1 MPHYQL
7 RDYEMNLLGELQR
20 QQNSA
25 QFCDTLL
32 QTEGISVP
40 THSCVLAAFSPYFSQ
55 KLSATPSPPNGQKR
69 QIQVQSLK
77 AHTLLKLVGLLYSGE
92 LEVKGSVEHS
102 DVMNAVQKFGI
113 TPLIQR
119 QRNEA
124 TKEMDPQENRVRSYS
139 KCCTLTAA
147 GGESA
152 KCKTMKDSLGD
163 PKMAGIGKDT
173 HRSVEK
179 TNCVSNG
186 TQTLLEN
193 LSEPVTSEHIKCH
206 LQNIPLDTC
215 ESSSHEPS
223 ASVTNPT
230 SNDQVSSNRSC
241 SSNNDMSFS
250 QKPWNESTGSTGST
264 LLLTQTKD
272 KIKTSRV
279 EAEKIPEVENGN
291 STERRP
297 VFAKIAKKNLPK
309 MKLMESTQLS
319 VKVKLR
325 RRSSKEKLW
334 EVVSIPDD
342 DERTS
347 GFTPLPQE
355 ASPAAA
361 QTSIHKQGEPS
372 NSNRLPSHPSTTS
385 ERSHHVIDC
394 TAPHQSGTLQ
404 SASVPQPHGLSEE
417 SDEQIEKLLED
428 IMMGLNIL
436 TDLGSPEGD
445 TGQSKILSATPSA
458 ECQNVVERS
467 DRISTYTAQK
477 QPNCKSEPLVD
488 PSSMEIPEQ
497 PFNLDLSSVRSLEQ
511 NYQPVQ
517 EAHPLSSFSSP
528 CLNDLR
534 LPRCLSPIDPF
545 TSAEIDNL
553 TANNYQL
560 PRCVEPLLIEHSGLL
575 VFPMAHR
582 EDEQPPLLKTRQNC
596 WRKPFLK
603 QLESEPQQSQS
614 CRTLPCM
621 RNAVGA
627 CPTAAERKSYPMK
640 IKPTLIR
647 KKSVALDGIAPPKKR
662 KVCVDYPPDAIGSNC
677 DAYLS
682 TKQLSVCS
690 VSLSRNNVLAKER
703 NMAKGSP
710 KSPTVLSVTQNQLS
724 TTKNHVKE
732 RTITVEPPKSTNTS
746 QTRIKTRDFLKTTQ
760 GPPSDTCTQSTN
772 ANAKVPRF
780 PIASNQVCLFKPKR
794 GRRPKNTKALF
805 SPNTS
810 APVISKSE
818 NEVKIEEE
826 LFKIDLEK
834 SNIMKRKGPKN
845 KKGRGKEQV
854 VTMSAAKTDNDASKQ
869 KIAFSKRH
877 NLKKKS
883 VSQEVGKKRHNLKK
897 KSVSQEVGKK
907 SFNGDDH
914 IESVR
919 IPLQEE
925 TSANVNVSVDVN
937 HCQILKQSPDE
948 KDRLQEQDSESSF
961 RKRTTFLTAEHPS
974 WDEAKESFTQHS
986 ERDQAQKTPIQGLT
1000 PVVMPPQKNNPGC
1013 SLSDRHPCPQNQ
1025 ASLEP
1030 TVNPQ
1035 ISTCL
1040 SAVTGSPVNP
1050 ECNKEDII
1058 EVDDILSS
1066 PEKILLISQHECIL
1080 VDADTTPS
1088 EEEGEID
1095 VTGDELD

>member
-1 MPHYQL
+1 MQHYQL
-7 RDYEMNLLGELQR
+7 RDYEMKLLGELQR

-25 QFCDTLL
+25 EFCDTLL

-69 QIQVQSLK
+69 QIQLQSLK

-113 TPLIQR
+113 TPLIER

-124 TKEMDPQENRVRSYS
+124 PKEMDPQENRVRSCS

-152 KCKTMKDSLGD
+152 KCKTMKDSLAD

-179 TNCVSNG
+179 TSCVSNG
-186 TQTLLEN
+186 KQTPLEN
-193 LSEPVTSEHIKCH
+193 QSEPVTPEHIKCQ
-206 LQNIPLDTC
+206 LQNIALDTC

-223 ASVTNPT
+223 ASVANPT

-250 QKPWNESTGSTGST
+250 QKPQNECSDSTGST
-264 LLLTQTKD
+264 LLLTQSKD
-272 KIKTSRV
+272 KIKTSRN
-279 EAEKIPEVENGN
+279 EAEKIPEVENPN

-325 RRSSKEKLW
+325 RRRSKEKLW
-334 EVVSIPDD
+334 EVVSIPDE
-342 DERTS
+342 DETMS

-445 TGQSKILSATPSA
+445 TGQSKIPSATPSA
-458 ECQNVVERS
+458 ECQNIVERS
-467 DRISTYTAQK
+467 DQIPTYTAQK
-477 QPNCKSEPLVD
+477 QLNSKSEPLVD

-497 PFNLDLSSVRSLEQ
+497 PFNLDLSSMRSLEQ
-511 NYQPVQ
+511 NYRPVQ
-517 EAHPLSSFSSP
+517 EPHPLSSFSLP

-534 LPRCLSPIDPF
+534 LPRCLSPIDQF
-545 TSAEIDNL
+545 TSAETDNL
-553 TANNYQL
+553 TASNYQL
-560 PRCVEPLLIEHSGLL
+560 PRCVGPLLIEHSGLL
-575 VFPMAHR
+575 VFPIAHR

-596 WRKPFLK
+596 FRKPFLK

-614 CRTLPCM
+614 CRTVPCI

-627 CPTAAERKSYPMK
+627 CPTAAERKSYPKK

-662 KVCVDYPPDAIGSNC
+662 KVCVDYPQDAIGSNC
-677 DAYLS
+677 NSCLS
-682 TKQLSVCS
+682 TKKLSVCS

-703 NMAKGSP
+703 NMAKGSS

-724 TTKNHVKE
+724 TTSNHVKE

-746 QTRIKTRDFLKTTQ
+746 QTCIKTRGFLKTTQ
-760 GPPSDTCTQSTN
+760 VLPSDTCTQNLTN

-818 NEVKIEEE
+818 NEMKMEEE
-826 LFKIDLEK
+826 LFKIDQEK
-834 SNIMKRKGPKN
+834 SNTMKRKGPKN

-877 NLKKKS
+877 NLKNKSVSQEIGKKRHNLKKKS

-907 SFNGDDH
+907 SFNRDDQKDV
-914 IESVR
+914 VR

-937 HCQILKQSPDE
+937 HCQILKQSPDV

-974 WDEAKESFTQHS
+974 LDEPKESFTQHA
-986 ERDQAQKTPIQGLT
+986 ERDQGKKTPIQ
-1000 PVVMPPQKNNPGC
+1000 V
-1013 SLSDRHPCPQNQ
+1013 
-1025 ASLEP
+1025 E
-1030 TVNPQ
+1030 VNMMMK
-1035 ISTCL
+1035 TYK
-1040 SAVTGSPVNP
+1040 
-1050 ECNKEDII
+1050 KEICI
-1058 EVDDILSS
+1058 YKSQ
-1066 PEKILLISQHECIL
+1066 LLLGVCVKHAWKRNTRI
-1080 VDADTTPS
+1080 
-1088 EEEGEID
+1088 
-1095 VTGDELD
+1095 